1 MWRKGSLYALL
12 LGMSICIA
20 AMENS
25 MDTPQKLKKRMT
37 LTLWN
42 ATPRYLTTENEI
54 LIRKD
59 TNTLC

>member
-12 LGMSICIA
+12 LGMSICTA
-20 AMENS
+20 ATENS

-37 LTLWN
+37 LTPWN
-42 ATPRYLTTENEI
+42 ATPMYLTKENEI